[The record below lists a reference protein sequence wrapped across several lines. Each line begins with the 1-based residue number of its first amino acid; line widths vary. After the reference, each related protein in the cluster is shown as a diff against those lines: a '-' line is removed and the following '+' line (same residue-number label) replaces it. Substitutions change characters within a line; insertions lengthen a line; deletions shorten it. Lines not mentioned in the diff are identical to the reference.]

1 MNQRLKH
8 ETWYYKIPNRK
19 HKEEGP
25 WIWHQKHKQEKK
37 KPTNGTTLNL
47 SFAQQ
52 KKQLTTWKGNIENG
66 RKILQTSYLII
77 AKIYKERIQF
87 NNKTAFQLKMGRRS
101 E

>member
-1 MNQRLKH
+1 MTPKAQTRKEKTH
-8 ETWYYKIPNRK
+8 KWYYLKFK
-19 HKEEGP
+19 
-25 WIWHQKHKQEKK
+25 
-37 KPTNGTTLNL
+37 

>member
-47 SFAQQ
+47 KVLHS
-52 KKQLTTWKGNIENG
+52 K
-66 RKILQTSYLII
+66 R
-77 AKIYKERIQF
+77 
-87 NNKTAFQLKMGRRS
+87 NN
-101 E
+101 